1 MESPLSSEQRAADER
16 RLSVDARQVVH
27 ELVDGE
33 LILIHL
39 GRGNYFSLSGTGP
52 QIWSLLSA
60 GVSPAEV
67 IASLA
72 ALYPDD
78 AEAITAAVG
87 ELVDRLLA
95 EEILVPVGEA
105 SPPDETPTAAPADRP
120 PAAAPSG
127 SFEAP
132 RLEKYTDMQDYLLID
147 PIHEVEQPGWPQRRQ
162 APDGVGADPGGA
174 R

>member
-1 MESPLSSEQRAADER
+1 MSSEQPAADER
-16 RLSVDARQVVH
+16 QLSVDARQVIH

-39 GRGNYFSLSGTGP
+39 GRGNYFSLSGSGP

-67 IASLA
+67 VGSLV
-72 ALYPDD
+72 ALYPAD
-78 AEAITAAVG
+78 AEAIATAVG

-95 EEILVPVGEA
+95 EEILVEGGGPN
-105 SPPDETPTAAPADRP
+105 PPAGAQPNPPADHP
-120 PAAAPSG
+120 PAANG
-127 SFEAP
+127 SFEPP

-162 APDGVGADPGGA
+162 PPEGAGADPGGA
-174 R
+174 G